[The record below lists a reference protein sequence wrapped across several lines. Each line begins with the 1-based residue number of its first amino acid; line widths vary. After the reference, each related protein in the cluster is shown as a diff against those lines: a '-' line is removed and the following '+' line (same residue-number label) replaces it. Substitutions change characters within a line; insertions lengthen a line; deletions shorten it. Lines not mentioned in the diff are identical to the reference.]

1 MIAVALAVAVCAL
14 LLAGWALLQVRA
26 SEVRLAS
33 IIGDDDGGDVARHLA
48 RDIAAARTELVAA
61 RADSGRALKHVAV
74 VRYDAFGDMAGQLS
88 FSAALVDDAGDGL
101 VISSIHGRAESRTYA
116 KSVEAG
122 ASSSEL
128 TPEEKQAVAAARA
141 GEGNAR

>member
-33 IIGDDDGGDVARHLA
+33 IIGDDDGGPRQVA
-48 RDIAAARTELVAA
+48 RDIAAARTELAAA

-122 ASSSEL
+122 ASSSEF

>member
-14 LLAGWALLQVRA
+14 LLAGWALVQVRA
-26 SEVRLAS
+26 SEARLAS
-33 IIGDDDGGDVARHLA
+33 IIGDDGGGPRQVA
-48 RDIAAARTELVAA
+48 RDIAAARTELAAA

-116 KSVEAG
+116 KRVEAG

>member
-14 LLAGWALLQVRA
+14 LLAGWALVQVRA
-26 SEVRLAS
+26 SEARLAS
-33 IIGDDDGGDVARHLA
+33 IIGDDGGGPRQVA
-48 RDIAAARTELVAA
+48 RDIAAARTELAA
-61 RADSGRALKHVAV
+61 A
-74 VRYDAFGDMAGQLS
+74 
-88 FSAALVDDAGDGL
+88 
-101 VISSIHGRAESRTYA
+101 HGRAESRTYA